1 MEDKRFTLR
10 LDKEIFDR
18 ISGLAEQH
26 RRSTAKEIEQAIAM
40 YLEFQDI
47 EENFGNAGL
56 SDTDLDCEKT
66 FQIKNAYRR
75 FPEDLISAKWPYN
88 VSIKEQRGSA

>member
-1 MEDKRFTLR
+1 MSKIQGQVSYTVQSLQRGIRMEDKRFTLR

-47 EENFGNAGL
+47 EEHFGNAGL

-75 FPEDLISAKWPYN
+75 F
-88 VSIKEQRGSA
+88 VR